1 MITDSRG
8 SNVAW
13 AGLEMAGLERLE
25 QGSAGARAWRA
36 GGFCEAR
43 ARLGQGSGEAR
54 PSVVHDRL
62 GVRLGR
68 VATRAGRLGGLG

>member
-13 AGLEMAGLERLE
+13 AWLERLE

-54 PSVVHDRL
+54 LSVVHDRL

-68 VATRAGRLGGLG
+68 VTTRVMMSRNPGGKAD